1 MARFTHTIDA
11 KGRVFV
17 PARLRDSIGA
27 ALIVTLSLDEGYLSA
42 YTPENFRQIR
52 EQIGQLSG
60 TDPAVRRLKRTII
73 GEAMPCDLDAQGRIS
88 VSDELWARIGAA
100 PGAEICFIDMFDK
113 LEICTKTFYDSQKE
127 EQRSLAQMDLTRFDV
142 RGL

>member
-27 ALIVTLSLDEGYLSA
+27 SLVVTLSLDEGYLSA

-52 EQIGQLSG
+52 EQIAQLSG
-60 TDPAVRRLKRTII
+60 TDPAVRRLKR
-73 GEAMPCDLDAQGRIS
+73 
-88 VSDELWARIGAA
+88 
-100 PGAEICFIDMFDK
+100 
-113 LEICTKTFYDSQKE
+113 
-127 EQRSLAQMDLTRFDV
+127 
-142 RGL
+142 

>member
-27 ALIVTLSLDEGYLSA
+27 TLIVTLSLDEGYLSA

-88 VSDELWARIGAA
+88 VSDELWVRIGVNA
-100 PGAEICFIDMFDK
+100 GEEICFIDMFDK
-113 LEICTKTFYDSQKE
+113 LEICAKSFYDSQKK